1 MDEARADGILP
12 KALVVINPGNPT
24 GNVLSYDDLQQIVI
38 FCKEEG
44 LMLMA
49 DEVYY
54 MTRCLV
60 QLTTTTNSS
69 ARRRFTSGGRNGC
82 VYLGRNI
89 YVRLYIHK
97 YIRTYV

>member
-1 MDEARADGILP
+1 MQGLKRSVDEARADGILP

-60 QLTTTTNSS
+60 QLTTTNC
-69 ARRRFTSGGRNGC
+69 RG
-82 VYLGRNI
+82 
-89 YVRLYIHK
+89 
-97 YIRTYV
+97 